1 MISLDLAR
9 QLKNA
14 GVTWPP
20 APGDTFMIP
29 HRDLD
34 DQVFAVSDM
43 VVEVL
48 DLPTG
53 RVLAFNG
60 TTEWA
65 LDSIMHRDV
74 VWLPREDQLRTML
87 REAFVSLQSVPGG
100 FVVEVDL
107 GDRTERHVDVVAEDA
122 YARALLSVL
131 AGSQAPPDVSAH
143 GWRGR
148 SSNASGDDEESGEG

>member
-1 MISLDLAR
+1 
-9 QLKNA
+9 
-14 GVTWPP
+14 
-20 APGDTFMIP
+20 MIP

-65 LDSIMHRDV
+65 LDSIMQRDV
-74 VWLPREDQLRTML
+74 VWLPREDQLRSML
-87 REAFVSLQSVPGG
+87 GDAFVSLQAVPGG
-100 FVVEVDL
+100 FVVEVAS
-107 GDRTERHVDVVAEDA
+107 GGRAERHVDVDAEGA

-131 AGSQAPPDVSAH
+131 ARPQPLT
-143 GWRGR
+143 
-148 SSNASGDDEESGEG
+148 